1 MRKKVVVTGIM
12 TIILLLGYFFW
23 DDIIVNTSP
32 KLVGTYQSE
41 TDPPNI
47 IMLSFFQN
55 GTFEEYYNASLVD
68 SGTYLKEVD
77 IVYTLHSDKKDE
89 YIVLQDDDSFYYY
102 YEGPKG
108 LDIYLLKNLGKVP
121 TRILTE
127 FYYSN

>member
-1 MRKKVVVTGIM
+1 
-12 TIILLLGYFFW
+12 
-23 DDIIVNTSP
+23 
-32 KLVGTYQSE
+32 
-41 TDPPNI
+41 
-47 IMLSFFQN
+47 MLSFFQN

>member
-1 MRKKVVVTGIM
+1 MRRKIIM
-12 TIILLLGYFFW
+12 GG
-23 DDIIVNTSP
+23 IIVFIALIVCFFREYITVKP
-32 KLVGTYQSE
+32 PLKLIGTYQSE

-89 YIVLQDDDSFYYY
+89 YIVLQDDDSFYYF
-102 YEGPKG
+102 YEVPKG

-127 FYYSN
+127 CYYSN